1 MTICNRRKFLAF
13 EEDTRPPYT
22 GSWSKRSTKVTGRR
36 PFGKDAALDYEY
48 DSEAEWDEEEGGED
62 IDGNGMEDDDGEEE
76 REKEKNA
83 NYDYGDNW
91 MADDDDLGLSDDD
104 DDARELRKQ
113 ANKTEQ
119 ADQVEKVV
127 ISCLFGGIPAL
138 TSASANVNVKA
149 CKVLVLNGEK
159 AHIHLSVLKQK
170 VGRRGENK
178 KDRKEKQNSRRAWPV
193 CALSYIIRQSAANGT
208 GKHCFRRS
216 PPDRC

>member
-62 IDGNGMEDDDGEEE
+62 IDGNGMEDDDEEEE

-91 MADDDDLGLSDDD
+91 MADDDDLAHGTSLSLTWS
-104 DDARELRKQ
+104 RLIITRPPLPGTSILLITR
-113 ANKTEQ
+113 NWRP
-119 ADQVEKVV
+119 
-127 ISCLFGGIPAL
+127 GGSS
-138 TSASANVNVKA
+138 TSASTA
-149 CKVLVLNGEK
+149 
-159 AHIHLSVLKQK
+159 
-170 VGRRGENK
+170 
-178 KDRKEKQNSRRAWPV
+178 
-193 CALSYIIRQSAANGT
+193 
-208 GKHCFRRS
+208 
-216 PPDRC
+216 